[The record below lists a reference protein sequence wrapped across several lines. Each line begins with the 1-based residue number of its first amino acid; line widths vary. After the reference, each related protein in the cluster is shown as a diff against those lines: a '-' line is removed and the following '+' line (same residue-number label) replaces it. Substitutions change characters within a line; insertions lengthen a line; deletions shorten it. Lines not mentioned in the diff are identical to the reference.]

1 MEAKMSIPKCE
12 ICGNSM
18 RKNGRTKAGTQRWR
32 CGKCGYSTTRKID
45 TKVRRF
51 KLFLTWLLSKK
62 TQEEM
67 GYSRSKFK
75 RLTHEFW
82 NIWPIAFQTGEF
94 FETVYLDGIWIKRN
108 CVVLIACS
116 RQNVIAWHLAKSE
129 NSAAWAALMSRI
141 PAPTMLVSDGAP
153 GLAKAARQVWPNTKI
168 QRCVVHIFWDIKSC
182 TTMNPKLEAGKEL
195 LEIAKKLIKVK
206 DTEQASEWISKYV
219 NWTSKWENFLGEH
232 TFNEGK
238 KVYVHDRL
246 RKARRTLNK
255 LVQSGQMF
263 TFIDL
268 QNETGKN
275 WDSTNNV
282 IEGRVNAQLRQV
294 LRNHRGL
301 TAIKRIKVIFW
312 WCYLDSESALSPAE
326 TLRVMPK
333 DDEVEGLFAQASKER
348 QREKSDTKNFGIG
361 IDWNEFHMPTE
372 FRQ

>member
-1 MEAKMSIPKCE
+1 MSSPKCK
-12 ICGNSM
+12 ICGNNM
-18 RKNGRTKAGTQRWR
+18 RKNGNTKAGTQRWR
-32 CGKCGYSTTRKID
+32 CSKCGYSTTRKID

-51 KLFLTWLLSKK
+51 KLFLNWLLSKK

-67 GYSRSKFK
+67 GYSRAKFK

-82 NIWPIAFQTGEF
+82 NIWPIAFQTGEL

-153 GLAKAARQVWPNTKI
+153 GLAKATRQVWPQTKI

-182 TTMNPKLEAGKEL
+182 TTTNPKLEAGKEL
-195 LEIAKKLIKVK
+195 LEIGKKLLKVK
-206 DTEQASEWISKYV
+206 NADQASEWIAKYV
-219 NWTSKWENFLGEH
+219 NWTSKWENFLGEF

-238 KVYVHDRL
+238 RVYVHERL

-268 QNETGKN
+268 QNETGKD

-301 TAIKRIKVIFW
+301 SAIKRIKSIFW
-312 WCYLDSESALSPAE
+312 WCYLDSGSALSPAE
-326 TLRVMPK
+326 ILRVMPT
-333 DDEVEGLFAQASKER
+333 DDEVEGLFAQASKEK
-348 QREKSDTKNFGIG
+348 QREKSDSENFGVG